1 MHFSIMWFR
10 YDLRIYDNEALYK
23 SSEFSNCLPI
33 FILDSDYLNLPTTSD
48 FHLSFLSDSLKNLNT
63 NLRGMNGQLNFYNGK
78 TTHVFK
84 MLFEKYR
91 VKKIFSN

>member
-1 MHFSIMWFR
+1 MHFSGMWFR

-48 FHLSFLSDSLKNLNT
+48 FHLSFLSDSLKKSKYQFKKNEW
-63 NLRGMNGQLNFYNGK
+63 
-78 TTHVFK
+78 TTK
-84 MLFEKYR
+84 LL
-91 VKKIFSN
+91 